1 MSGLTAPQEQQ
12 DSDQHE
18 VEITIDGVTHELT
31 DDDATARELIV
42 LAGKDPGAFYLVQ
55 IIGKKER
62 ISYKDDPDAEIEL
75 HEHAKFITV
84 SIGPVP
90 VS

>member
-1 MSGLTAPQEQQ
+1 MSEVKAPEQQ
-12 DSDQHE
+12 HNNHRHE
-18 VEITIDGVTHELT
+18 VEITIDTVPHELPEH
-31 DDDATARELIV
+31 DVTALELVV
-42 LAGKDPGAFYLVQ
+42 LAGKDPTAFYLVQ
-55 IIGKKER
+55 IVGKKER
-62 ISYKDDPDAEIEL
+62 ISYKDTPDAEIKL

>member
-1 MSGLTAPQEQQ
+1 MSQTEQNIPQA
-12 DSDQHE
+12 DHE
-18 VEITIDGVTHELT
+18 HKVTITINDVAHVLAN
-31 DDDATARELIV
+31 DDATVRELVI
-42 LAGKDPGAFYLVQ
+42 LAGKDPAAFYLVQ

-62 ISYKDDPDAEIEL
+62 ISYKDTPDAEIEL

-84 SIGPVP
+84 STGPVP